1 MVGFSSH
8 ANSPLRRAGSNCA
21 SSPFSSAGCQSGNAA
36 RHPRSGGWRPAAR
49 KAKPRTSS
57 VAVVAVAEVG
67 HDGRQIRT
75 RDDVEQLLF
84 IGRKARPD
92 LAQVVDRVDVGNDG
106 VVARP
111 FQPLV
116 VETAARTL
124 ADYWRLWHRNCAE

>member
-1 MVGFSSH
+1 MHG
-8 ANSPLRRAGSNCA
+8 RSNGA
-21 SSPFSSAGCQSGNAA
+21 LAA
-36 RHPRSGGWRPAAR
+36 RPRRSARTRLARDGESEPIHIEETDTTFAIGW
-49 KAKPRTSS
+49 K
-57 VAVVAVAEVG
+57 G
-67 HDGRQIRT
+67 NIRT

-106 VVARP
+106 AVARP

-124 ADYWRLWHRNCAE
+124 ADDWRLWHRNCAE